1 MSRPAVVIPPEMSV
15 TQALTLLR
23 RRAIRRLV
31 VDLSRKGQTSYRI
44 ITTSDILDQIVGEDP
59 DPAAMPGPS
68 GRRANCQEDEGAG
81 YPPPAGRGR
90 ARHGRGDD
98 LGEHD
103 LLEVKEAGWRPMG

>member
-59 DPAAMPGPS
+59 DPAARPVPDLRTAPIVYARPEWTPRQLP
-68 GRRANCQEDEGAG
+68 RR
-81 YPPPAGRGR
+81 
-90 ARHGRGDD
+90 
-98 LGEHD
+98 
-103 LLEVKEAGWRPMG
+103 